1 MVSNERY
8 EALSRQRAVT
18 GFFHKSHIQNYGWSD
33 TLNSKQYYV
42 GTVGKS
48 LRLEALQLTFANMK
62 TSISYR
68 SHVQSIGWQSWGSNG
83 ATTGTTGQGLRMEA
97 FQITTSGRFGV
108 YYQGHMQ
115 GIGWGGWISS
125 SETTLFGSYIGTI
138 GQSRRLEAVR
148 FIIYEQMF

>member
-1 MVSNERY
+1 
-8 EALSRQRAVT
+8 
-18 GFFHKSHIQNYGWSD
+18 
-33 TLNSKQYYV
+33 
-42 GTVGKS
+42 
-48 LRLEALQLTFANMK
+48 
-62 TSISYR
+62 
-68 SHVQSIGWQSWGSNG
+68 
-83 ATTGTTGQGLRMEA
+83 MEA